1 MRAWAC
7 GWWRIR
13 QHIFLTLKPP
23 LESLHRVSSSD
34 RAIPILNFT
43 PPTQESKR
51 TVMASQCSLQRAFRL
66 VSEQGWASRDR
77 NKERAQTR
85 SVLCRESMPAKRQS
99 DRGSAKLDSSGR
111 RASAF
116 AAPRSIVK
124 DEMKWAGTRRN
135 LGQHQRLPS
144 DAWRPELSEC
154 YWLIELAVAENALLA
169 FPPIKRT
176 VPTTMIRITA
186 SITAYS
192 AIS

>member
-1 MRAWAC
+1 MVENSATY
-7 GWWRIR
+7 
-13 QHIFLTLKPP
+13 FLDSQTTARK
-23 LESLHRVSSSD
+23 
-34 RAIPILNFT
+34 FT
-43 PPTQESKR
+43 PRVKQRSRHPN
-51 TVMASQCSLQRAFRL
+51 SQFSRRQVKSPNEPLWRHSAHCSEP
-66 VSEQGWASRDR
+66 SGWFPSR
-77 NKERAQTR
+77 NGLHGIGTR
-85 SVLCRESMPAKRQS
+85 SVLCRESMTAKRQS

-116 AAPRSIVK
+116 AAPRSMVT
-124 DEMKWAGTRRN
+124 DEMKWAETRRN

-144 DAWRPELSEC
+144 DAWRPELSER